1 MRRLYIFALFAAFA
15 LSAADAR
22 AVGHRKD
29 EITIALLT
37 DLHVTPGNSCDS
49 KTDEA
54 IAEINRAKY
63 DLVIIDGDMTNMGSN
78 EELHNI
84 YGKLR
89 RLRHRTLT
97 TVGNHETT
105 WSESGCTEFQ
115 RLWGHDGSTTAKVG
129 DYLFVAYPAGPYM
142 KMAEGGIPTQTLAWI
157 DSQMAKAGKRRIV
170 SVCHYPLNNDITNR
184 VQLREVLAKY
194 DVAASLCGHYH
205 KPRLMNFDSIPGIL
219 CRSLS
224 LGKGA
229 DEHFG
234 YTILR
239 FANDS
244 IYVSEKRIGE
254 KPVLQYAVRQ
264 GKSDEIAALPCDAE
278 PAATNAETM
287 GAELVVE
294 DSGSIYTNVAVRD
307 NIIYYGNSEG
317 KVKAYDYADK
327 RVVWERRFRNP
338 IYSSPIL
345 HEDKLIVATLSD
357 GLCAL
362 DSKDGRVVWRNRD
375 CNGMVGDGVIA
386 NDALYIGMDGTMLR
400 IDPQTGKTVWRFDF
414 GKGQPQGRPTVE
426 GKYLVFGAWDCHL
439 YCVDTESGREV
450 WRWDNGNA
458 NRLFSPGHIV
468 PRIAGGRVMIVA
480 PDRHVTFIDLASGRQ
495 LWRVKQRRVRETTGL
510 SDDGKTFYAKTM
522 DGEMIAVP
530 TDADAYTERWC
541 ADAGWGY
548 DHNFCPIAVCNGRA
562 YMANRYGMVAEISK
576 EDGTVLRTAKL
587 GNSSANDFAVDA
599 DGNVWTTLIE
609 GKIYKIKPIH
619 NSLQ

>member
-1 MRRLYIFALFAAFA
+1 MKHIRIFILLFAIFANITVF
-15 LSAADAR
+15 
-22 AVGHRKD
+22 GHRKD
-29 EITIALLT
+29 DITIALLT
-37 DLHVTPGNSCDS
+37 DLHVTPGNTCDS
-49 KTDEA
+49 KIDEA
-54 IAEINRAKY
+54 IDEINRTKY
-63 DLVIIDGDMTNMGSN
+63 DLVVVNGDLTNMGSN
-78 EELHNI
+78 EELQNI
-84 YGKLR
+84 YKKLH
-89 RLRHRTLT
+89 RLHHRTLT

-129 DYLFVAYPAGPYM
+129 NYLFVAYPAGPYM

-184 VQLREVLAKY
+184 AQLRDVLAKY
-194 DVAASLCGHYH
+194 DVIASLCGHYH
-205 KPRLMNFDSIPGIL
+205 QPRLMNLDSITGIL

-254 KPVLQYAVRQ
+254 QPSLQYAVRQ
-264 GKSDEIAALPCDAE
+264 GKSDEIAALPCDAY
-278 PAATNAETM
+278 PAATNAEAI
-287 GAELVVE
+287 GAELIVE
-294 DSGSIYTNVAVRD
+294 DSGSIYTNVVVNG

-317 KVKAYDYADK
+317 KVRAYDYVNRK
-327 RVVWERRFRNP
+327 TVWERQFRNP

-345 HEDKLIVATLSD
+345 HGNRLIVATLSD
-357 GLCAL
+357 NLCAL
-362 DSKDGRVVWRNRD
+362 DVENGRVVWCNRE

-386 NDALYIGMDGTMLR
+386 NDALYIGMDGTMMR
-400 IDPQTGKTVWRFDF
+400 IDPQTGRTAWRFDF

-426 GKYLVFGAWDCHL
+426 GNRLVFGAWDCHL

-450 WRWDNGNA
+450 WRWNNDNA

-495 LWRVKQRRVRETTGL
+495 LWRIKQRRVRETTGI

-522 DGEMIAVP
+522 DGEMIAIP
-530 TDADAYTERWC
+530 TDADNYTERWC

-548 DHNFCPIAVCNGRA
+548 DHNFCPIAVCKGKA
-562 YMANRYGMVAEISK
+562 YMANRYGMVAEIS
-576 EDGTVLRTAKL
+576 EADGTVLRTAKL
-587 GNSSANDFAVDA
+587 GNSSANDFTVDA

-609 GKIYKIKPIH
+609 GKIYRIK
-619 NSLQ
+619 